1 VPSSRPEGPSADAVW
16 IAIAIVL
23 GLTTLLW
30 SWAALHTEHW
40 QRYELIDIGVYERY
54 GDAIVDGE
62 IPYRDFGPEYP
73 PLSLAVFVLPAAIVG
88 AGAAEVEY
96 GDAFELTM
104 LACGLALVL
113 VSAATLVSLGA
124 SPLRLCVA
132 LGLVGATPLLLGSVI
147 LTRFDLWPALLT
159 GAALLG
165 FVRGR
170 DRVGSGLLGAAVAA
184 KLYPLA
190 LAPVALAFVWRRK
203 GRREAVWCAA
213 VIAAVVALCFAP
225 FVALAPGGVVE
236 SLSKQ
241 FERPLQVESLPAAAV
256 VALGVDVEI
265 DQSHGS
271 QNIGGG
277 IGEAAALGSTVALV
291 AALAWV
297 WTAAVRARGD
307 REDLV
312 RLSAAAVV
320 ALVAFGKVLSP
331 QFMIWLVPLV
341 PLVGGRRG
349 LPAAALFAVAL
360 GLTQVWFP
368 GRYWDYAL
376 GLDRGVAAV
385 VLARDLVLV
394 ALFALLA
401 WPTRASGD
409 GEVTTRA

>member
-1 VPSSRPEGPSADAVW
+1 MPSSRPEEPSPDAVW

-23 GLTTLLW
+23 GLATLLW

-62 IPYRDFGPEYP
+62 LPYRDFGPEYP

-88 AGAAEVEY
+88 AGAAEAEF
-96 GDAFELTM
+96 GDTFELTM
-104 LACGLALVL
+104 LACGIALVL

-170 DRVGSGLLGAAVAA
+170 GRVGSGLLGAAVAA

-213 VIAAVVALCFAP
+213 VIAAV
-225 FVALAPGGVVE
+225 
-236 SLSKQ
+236 
-241 FERPLQVESLPAAAV
+241 
-256 VALGVDVEI
+256 
-265 DQSHGS
+265 
-271 QNIGGG
+271 
-277 IGEAAALGSTVALV
+277 
-291 AALAWV
+291 
-297 WTAAVRARGD
+297 
-307 REDLV
+307 
-312 RLSAAAVV
+312 
-320 ALVAFGKVLSP
+320 
-331 QFMIWLVPLV
+331 
-341 PLVGGRRG
+341 
-349 LPAAALFAVAL
+349 
-360 GLTQVWFP
+360 
-368 GRYWDYAL
+368 
-376 GLDRGVAAV
+376 
-385 VLARDLVLV
+385 
-394 ALFALLA
+394 
-401 WPTRASGD
+401 
-409 GEVTTRA
+409 